1 MHAQLGSNPRGQTS
15 PLSTCERTVHM
26 RATSYSPQLVNNV
39 GTNKRARV
47 EDTADDDYHTMVRT
61 NQDSAYFLCKRC
73 LPLLRTSKTPS
84 VVNVASLA
92 GIRSS
97 GTGVAYAM
105 TKAAMAH
112 MSEALACEWAGER
125 TVTVVLT
132 GGASAACRIGGGE

>member
-1 MHAQLGSNPRGQTS
+1 MGCPSSH
-15 PLSTCERTVHM
+15 
-26 RATSYSPQLVNNV
+26 PQLVNNV

-73 LPLLRTSKTPS
+73 LPLLRKSAEGGSPPS

-112 MSEALACEWAGER
+112 MSEALACEWAGNSLSEL
-125 TVTVVLT
+125 VC
-132 GGASAACRIGGGE
+132 GAGMRASR